1 MLVKQQ
7 RKYPSKLQK
16 YMYSPFCH
24 PSILSTEM
32 SLSLPRREKNIR
44 SKKCAWFI
52 LLEFYGVLNDLT
64 RYAIEQQRNISYK
77 KVKSNKQKQGRNSA
91 AGLQIMFLSSDL
103 FFF

>member
-64 RYAIEQQRNISYK
+64 LLSL
-77 KVKSNKQKQGRNSA
+77 SNKETSVTKK
-91 AGLQIMFLSSDL
+91 
-103 FFF
+103 